1 MNKSKILLLVYL
13 KYSVFLVMAFVCQ
26 NLQASNYE
34 IRVTKS
40 SNSLK
45 IIKENKIVKRFSIS
59 VGRGGAGDKRMV
71 GDKKTPIGVYYVTR
85 LKNSNKF
92 HYFFGINYPN
102 LKDGYHGYKRKIIT
116 LSQFKAIKY
125 ASEHKK
131 TPPQNTRLGGAI
143 GIHGIGKQTRQKL
156 LIHKNINWTEGCI
169 AVENHEIE
177 ELKKFIRIGTKV
189 RISE

>member
-34 IRVTKS
+34 IHVTKS

-125 ASEHKK
+125 AAEHKK